1 MVRIIELEMY
11 NPDWPAQY
19 EREASQIVTIFG
31 EQLISIHHIGSTSIP
46 GIKAKPVIDIMVVV
60 QDIEQVE
67 RFNQPMIHLGYTPRG
82 EYGIPGRRYF
92 PKITGDVHSHHVHV
106 YGPGHK
112 DIKRLLN
119 FRDYLRVHPGN
130 ALAYS
135 QLKEKLA
142 QKFRYDSVG
151 YTEAKT
157 DFIKKIDLLAAQWR
171 EKQNS
176 EED

>member
-19 EREASQIVTIFG
+19 EHEACQIANIFG
-31 EQLISIHHIGSTSIP
+31 EQLISIHHIGSTAIP

-60 QDIEQVE
+60 HDIEKVE
-67 RFNQPMIHLGYTPRG
+67 QFNPSMILLGYTPRG

-92 PKITGDVHSHHVHV
+92 PKIIDEVHSHHVHV

-112 DIKRLLN
+112 DITRLLN
-119 FRDYLRVHPGN
+119 FRDYLRAHPEK

-135 QLKEKLA
+135 QLKEILA
-142 QKFRYDSVG
+142 KKFRHDSAG
-151 YTEAKT
+151 YTDAKT
-157 DFIKKIDLLAAQWR
+157 DFIKKIDLLAVRWR
-171 EKQNS
+171 IQIS
-176 EED
+176 ADL